1 MDWNDSLILAAGG
14 KYVYLIVPPFLKN
27 IIINFNDKWE
37 IFQLGSD
44 EYESGIRARIDCGEN
59 DI

>member
-27 IIINFNDKWE
+27 IIAVEN
-37 IFQLGSD
+37 
-44 EYESGIRARIDCGEN
+44 IDF
-59 DI
+59 I

>member
-27 IIINFNDKWE
+27 ININFNDKWE
-37 IFQLGSD
+37 IF
-44 EYESGIRARIDCGEN
+44 
-59 DI
+59 